1 MRLNRNSG
9 KGYDGEAVTTL
20 SVSHHVHASRADIPK
35 DLELNGAVSRRGW
48 WGKSDRVTTHLRFWI
63 SVDIRSSG

>member
-1 MRLNRNSG
+1 MRLNRESDDSNNG
-9 KGYDGEAVTTL
+9 DAVTAL
-20 SVSHHVHASRADIPK
+20 SVSHHVYASKADIPK
-35 DLELNGAVSRRGW
+35 DLELSAEVSRRGW